1 MWPPSRNLVEVELWI
16 SNGSAACES
25 SLARNPLPVCT
36 VNPLSGDEWLCAPPP
51 GGGFPG
57 GAKSFATAHA
67 RRPPGSRENRGGG
80 ARPPTSLP
88 EIEEL
93 RDGYPQ
99 SRGAGRAGRWSRPT
113 GKPTTTAEWPPEDV
127 KRPAV

>member
-1 MWPPSRNLVEVELWI
+1 M
-16 SNGSAACES
+16 NGSATP
-25 SLARNPLPVCT
+25 RRGW
-36 VNPLSGDEWLCAPPP
+36 LSD
-51 GGGFPG
+51 
-57 GAKSFATAHA
+57 GAKSFGNGHE
-67 RRPPGSRENRGGG
+67 RRPPGSRENENRGGG

-113 GKPTTTAEWPPEDV
+113 GKPTTTAE
-127 KRPAV
+127 

>member
-1 MWPPSRNLVEVELWI
+1 MWPPSRNLLEVDLWI

-36 VNPLSGDEWLCAPPP
+36 VNPLSGDEWLCDPRR
-51 GGGFPG
+51 GWLSD
-57 GAKSFATAHA
+57 GAKSFGNGHE

-88 EIEEL
+88 EIEE
-93 RDGYPQ
+93 
-99 SRGAGRAGRWSRPT
+99 AA
-113 GKPTTTAEWPPEDV
+113 
-127 KRPAV
+127 